1 MATNL
6 IIDVSVVIA
15 AVSPSEPGHVQALE
29 FLQRAHGRTRS
40 MSPAIFVRTLRHPD
54 ASLLRK

>member
-15 AVSPSEPGHVQALE
+15 AVSPSEPDTSKRVNSCSAPTA
-29 FLQRAHGRTRS
+29 RMRRS
-40 MSPAIFVRTLRHPD
+40 MSRRNFCSNFTP
-54 ASLLRK
+54 S